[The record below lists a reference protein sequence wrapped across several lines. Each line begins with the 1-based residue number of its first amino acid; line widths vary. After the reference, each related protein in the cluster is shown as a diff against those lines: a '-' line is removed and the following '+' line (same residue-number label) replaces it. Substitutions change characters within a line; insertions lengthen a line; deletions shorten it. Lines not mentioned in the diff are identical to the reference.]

1 MLEFIQSQIIFY
13 LTITLVLFVP
23 GYFMLL
29 AFFGKEKLSSLERFI
44 LSSGLSILITDF
56 LMLFLSR
63 IDIIFT
69 KTSLISTLI
78 LFSFCC
84 FIVYKKRF
92 KESSEATDKNSLF
105 TFSSKQLAFIILV
118 LFLAIFLRSAYL
130 QNSLPPSSTDLG
142 HHMYWSKL
150 FSETGKIQD
159 YTQSDIIKENEI
171 YQIDSPRP
179 ISDFVI
185 GEHLIF
191 SAINLISGAN
201 FISAFPIL
209 VLFYINIF
217 TLLVIFILSLRL
229 FENNP
234 QNKNIAIF
242 ALLFCGALFAID
254 PPQAKFI
261 GGGVVGNIIG
271 NLLIPITFY
280 FYIRFLRERIVTFLF
295 FALFFSMGLF
305 YTHHLTALIF
315 LLTLAVF
322 ILFSILFNFRET
334 KKILLGE
341 IKLLRSPLLITF
353 FLFVIIFVF
362 SVYTPTY
369 LKNSAINTVVG
380 ATKKIEHTGL
390 SLLQFRNILGE
401 ARFALGSLGFVLFL
415 FFCKKS
421 YFKYSFLLL
430 LSWTSIIAIISLV
443 PNLIKLSIPSGRV
456 ANYGI
461 YPFALLGAFVFVS
474 IFKQEKT
481 EKKLILSAF
490 MLIFIFTFISG
501 FDGNVDYFKK
511 NNTNKNAWQTLQT
524 GNYLT
529 SKMSSTDF
537 LASDHVYLIADSWL
551 KLFFMRDYYFPS
563 YRANFERYENG
574 IDKHEFCTRDM
585 ISNPG
590 GELGKK
596 CFSDLDTNFVI
607 VDKAMDSMQ
616 FQKLNNFWQVYS
628 NEKINV
634 YYRKK

>member
-1 MLEFIQSQIIFY
+1 
-13 LTITLVLFVP
+13 
-23 GYFMLL
+23 
-29 AFFGKEKLSSLERFI
+29 
-44 LSSGLSILITDF
+44 
-56 LMLFLSR
+56 
-63 IDIIFT
+63 
-69 KTSLISTLI
+69 
-78 LFSFCC
+78 
-84 FIVYKKRF
+84 
-92 KESSEATDKNSLF
+92 
-105 TFSSKQLAFIILV
+105 
-118 LFLAIFLRSAYL
+118 
-130 QNSLPPSSTDLG
+130 
-142 HHMYWSKL
+142 
-150 FSETGKIQD
+150 
-159 YTQSDIIKENEI
+159 
-171 YQIDSPRP
+171 
-179 ISDFVI
+179 
-185 GEHLIF
+185 
-191 SAINLISGAN
+191 
-201 FISAFPIL
+201 
-209 VLFYINIF
+209 
-217 TLLVIFILSLRL
+217 LRL

-242 ALLFCGALFAID
+242 ALLFCGAIFAID

-271 NLLIPITFY
+271 NLLMPITFY
-280 FYIRFLRERIVTFLF
+280 FYIRFLRERVTPFLF

-315 LLTLAVF
+315 LLTFAIF
-322 ILFSILFNFRET
+322 ILLALFFNFHAT

-353 FLFVIIFVF
+353 FLFVLIFVF
-362 SVYTPTY
+362 SIYTPTY

-401 ARFALGSLGFVLFL
+401 ARFALGSLGFILFL
-415 FFCKKS
+415 FFYKKNG
-421 YFKYSFLLL
+421 FKYSFLLL
-430 LSWTSIIAIISLV
+430 LSWTSIITIISLA

-461 YPFALLGAFVFVS
+461 YPFALISAFVFVS
-474 IFKQEKT
+474 IFTQKKFNN
-481 EKKLILSAF
+481 KLIISAF
-490 MLIFIFTFISG
+490 ILIFIFTFISG

-511 NNTNKNAWQTLQT
+511 NTTNKNAWQTIQT
-524 GNYLT
+524 GNYLA

-585 ISNPG
+585 ISSPD

-596 CFSDLDTNFVI
+596 CFSDLGTNFI
-607 VDKAMDSMQ
+607 MVDKAMDSMQ
-616 FQKLNNFWQVYS
+616 FQKLNNFWQIYS
-628 NEKINV
+628 NDKINV

>member
-44 LSSGLSILITDF
+44 LSSGLSIIIADF
-56 LMLFLSR
+56 LMLLLSR
-63 IDIIFT
+63 VGIIFT
-69 KTSLISTLI
+69 KTSLILTLI

-92 KESSEATDKNSLF
+92 KKSPAIVDKNSLF
-105 TFSSKQLAFIILV
+105 TFSSKQLLFIMLV
-118 LFLAIFLRSAYL
+118 LFLSFFLRSAYL
-130 QNSLPPSSTDLG
+130 QNSSPPSSTDLG

-150 FSETGKIQD
+150 FSETGRIQN

-201 FISAFPIL
+201 FISAFPII

-217 TLLVIFILSLRL
+217 TLLAIFILSLRL

-242 ALLFCGALFAID
+242 ALLFCGAIFAID

-271 NLLIPITFY
+271 NLLMPITFY
-280 FYIRFLRERIVTFLF
+280 FYIRFLRERVVPFLF

-315 LLTLAVF
+315 LLTFAIF
-322 ILFSILFNFRET
+322 ILLALFLNFRET

-353 FLFVIIFVF
+353 FLFVLIFVF
-362 SVYTPTY
+362 SIYTPTY
-369 LKNSAINTVVG
+369 LKNSAVNTVVG

-401 ARFALGSLGFVLFL
+401 ARFALGSLGFILFL
-415 FFCKKS
+415 FFYKKNG
-421 YFKYSFLLL
+421 FKYSFLLL
-430 LSWTSIIAIISLV
+430 LSWTSIITIISLA

-461 YPFALLGAFVFVS
+461 YPFALISAFVFVS
-474 IFKQEKT
+474 IFTQKKINN
-481 EKKLILSAF
+481 KLIISAF
-490 MLIFIFTFISG
+490 ILIFIFTFISG

-511 NNTNKNAWQTLQT
+511 NTTNKNAWQTIQT
-524 GNYLT
+524 GNYLA

-585 ISNPG
+585 ISSPD

-596 CFSDLDTNFVI
+596 CFSDLGTNFVM

-616 FQKLNNFWQVYS
+616 FQKLNNFWQIYS
-628 NEKINV
+628 NDKINV